1 MEPVWERDVEF
12 HAEWDL
18 CLCGSGGGG
27 GIDGSYGDG
36 VLDGSGESSVG
47 DSRRSILRVLC
58 IGVVEVVGVL
68 CIEAV
73 EMDCTGVVDI
83 MVLGWVF
90 MVEVVQGVELV
101 VGCVVRL
108 VLLCVNGRG

>member
-47 DSRRSILRVLC
+47 DSGRSILR
-58 IGVVEVVGVL
+58 VL